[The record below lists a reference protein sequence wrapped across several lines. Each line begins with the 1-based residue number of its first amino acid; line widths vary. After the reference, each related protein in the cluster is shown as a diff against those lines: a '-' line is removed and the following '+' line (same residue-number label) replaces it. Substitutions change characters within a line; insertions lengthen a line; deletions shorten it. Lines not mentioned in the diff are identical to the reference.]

1 MLISTSRKPS
11 QKTRKFCKN
20 FAHATD
26 STSVNRGKMNMR
38 ELLLRALDE
47 DEINLAIVNEIKGNP
62 SRITF
67 YSNKGEVLITVLISV
82 TTTNERLNI
91 SPSKLKI
98 VSEVQKLNCLS
109 DILGFELV
117 DKAEENYI
125 NITDGYDDLIAKIN
139 FINKFGD
146 KTDFQI
152 NIKKILDYVVLGLCF
167 LCLLSLL
174 FPIIRFWR
182 TLNDSIYAEYFVSG
196 YAFIFGGEIKDV
208 AKENSTNIL
217 EVKLNVRYLLAY
229 IFTIL
234 SYIIYG
240 YIIMS

>member
-38 ELLLRALDE
+38 ELLLKALAE
-47 DEINLAIVNEIKGNP
+47 DEVNLAIVNEIKGNP

-67 YSNKGEVLITVLISV
+67 YSNKGDELLRILISV

-91 SPSKLKI
+91 SPSELKI
-98 VSEVQKLNCLS
+98 VSDVESLNVLS

-125 NITDGYDDLIAKIN
+125 HISNGYDDLIAKIN

-146 KTDFQI
+146 QIDFQI
-152 NIKKILDYVVLGLCF
+152 NIKKILDK
-167 LCLLSLL
+167 
-174 FPIIRFWR
+174 
-182 TLNDSIYAEYFVSG
+182 ND
-196 YAFIFGGEIKDV
+196 
-208 AKENSTNIL
+208 
-217 EVKLNVRYLLAY
+217 
-229 IFTIL
+229 
-234 SYIIYG
+234 
-240 YIIMS
+240 

>member
-26 STSVNRGKMNMR
+26 STSINRGKMNMR
-38 ELLLRALDE
+38 ELLLKALEE

-67 YSNKGEVLITVLISV
+67 YSNKGDELLRILISV

-91 SPSKLKI
+91 SPSELKI
-98 VSEVQKLNCLS
+98 VSDVESLNVLS

-125 NITDGYDDLIAKIN
+125 HISNGYDDLIAKIN

-146 KTDFQI
+146 QVDFQI
-152 NIKKILDYVVLGLCF
+152 NIKKILDK
-167 LCLLSLL
+167 
-174 FPIIRFWR
+174 
-182 TLNDSIYAEYFVSG
+182 ND
-196 YAFIFGGEIKDV
+196 
-208 AKENSTNIL
+208 
-217 EVKLNVRYLLAY
+217 
-229 IFTIL
+229 
-234 SYIIYG
+234 
-240 YIIMS
+240 